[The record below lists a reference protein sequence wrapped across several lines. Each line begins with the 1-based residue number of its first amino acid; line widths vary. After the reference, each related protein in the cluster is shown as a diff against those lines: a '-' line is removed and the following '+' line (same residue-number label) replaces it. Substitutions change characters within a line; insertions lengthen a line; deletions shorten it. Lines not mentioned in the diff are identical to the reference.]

1 MTRRLEFTYGKMIRG
16 AMIVVNPVKKIAVKT
31 HCIVHKFIN
40 IQAIQIL
47 HNDGYEEAAEFYRK
61 NVKALNEGV
70 TWADQD
76 FKSSNHFYH
85 IKKEKGLY
93 GFSNALAEAKKYH
106 NMAGKFLN
114 VEEDLTKS
122 MFYLGASCHLIQ
134 DATVPHHVNNKLL
147 KKHRKFELWIIRR
160 LFSDYSFAIERGTLR
175 YDKIDDYIKNNALVA
190 FDTHEKYDSIL
201 ELEER
206 YYKIS
211 EVILKQ
217 AQITTAGFLLD
228 FYENYVKKI
237 YKNSSI

>member
-1 MTRRLEFTYGKMIRG
+1 MKRGLEFTYGKMMRG
-16 AMIVVNPVKKIAVKT
+16 AMIVVNPVKKLAVKT

-47 HNDGYEEAAEFYRK
+47 HNDGYKEAADFYRK

-85 IKKEKGLY
+85 LRKERGLY
-93 GFSNALAEAKKYH
+93 GFSNALIEAEKYL
-106 NMAGKFLN
+106 NMAQKFLAEGKEVN
-114 VEEDLTKS
+114 KAL
-122 MFYLGASCHLIQ
+122 FYLGASCHLVQ

-160 LFSDYSFAIERGTLR
+160 LFSDYSFAVEKGIIR
-175 YDKIDDYIKNNALVA
+175 YDEVKDYIKNNAQIA
-190 FDTHEKYDSIL
+190 YDAHEKFRYIE
-201 ELEER
+201 ELENR
-206 YYKIS
+206 YYNIS

-217 AQITTAGFLLD
+217 AQRSTAGYLLD
-228 FYENYVKKI
+228 FYEKNLKALNN
-237 YKNSSI
+237 NSSN